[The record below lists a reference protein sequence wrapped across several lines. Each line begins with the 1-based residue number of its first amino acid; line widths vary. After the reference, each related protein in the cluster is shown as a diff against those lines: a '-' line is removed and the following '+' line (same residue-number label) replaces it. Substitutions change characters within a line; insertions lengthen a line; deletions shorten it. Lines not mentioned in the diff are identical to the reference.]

1 MQLLGLGE
9 GGQRPGT
16 EAAAVG
22 FMFVPEWSAAWQE
35 FGTAPLGRAA
45 GLKINARISETSCA
59 AGVTAQPMARLLPG
73 DVC

>member
-1 MQLLGLGE
+1 
-9 GGQRPGT
+9 
-16 EAAAVG
+16 
-22 FMFVPEWSAAWQE
+22 MFVPEWSAAWQE

-45 GLKINARISETSCA
+45 GLKINARIFETSCA